1 MFTDEHLWTRSNF
14 EKIHTHFVERPD
26 TGGDSFEEKVR
37 RQLDDAPPEAK
48 RLWAEVTWVYDL
60 VRSSRKPETKLQSI
74 KTAWEWSS
82 APLPEEHWA
91 LGEVLAGG
99 VSHPGPDWNRWREF
113 GFIVTAMIAWFSLPA
128 EERESRLA
136 DPWRFAEW
144 LDGQDDSDR
153 RQFRHTVLF
162 LLFPDSFE
170 RMLTTSHKRAAVK
183 ALSRKQDEVQGVS
196 GMSHM
201 ELDRALLA
209 IRERLQAEHPGEEI
223 DFYESPLRESWRPS
237 SAPTAK
243 PEEGGDDD
251 EEAWYRERFGDAEVW
266 AIAPGEGARLW
277 RQFREQRIAAIGYDR
292 EGDLGDL
299 SQYDSKDAVHGA
311 AIEKGFGKN
320 PVNVSLAAWQ
330 FSHEIKIGD
339 ILLAKKGLST
349 FLGWGKVTGDYR
361 HEPERPEYRHTR
373 TVEWYAFPAPIK
385 LPGQDKTVP
394 KALTRFTDFR
404 EWLRHIFE
412 EIDGGPSPGPE
423 PYGISEALSELFV
436 DDAQFRRIRDSFGL
450 RKNLIIQGPP
460 GAGKTFISKRLA
472 WCLIGSKDSRTIEM
486 VQFHQSYAYE
496 DFVQGWRPNEKGGF
510 TLRNGVFFE
519 FCKRA
524 EQEPDTPFIFII
536 DEINRGNLSRIFGE
550 LLMLIE
556 SDKRGR
562 DDAIRLTYSN
572 PEERFSVPD
581 NVYIL
586 GLMNTADRSLA
597 MVDYALRR
605 RFAFETLKPAYG
617 GKFRDYLVNLEVD
630 PALLERIVQK
640 MSALNDAIRNDN
652 DLGPG
657 FEIGHSYFVP
667 DEPADA
673 DEQWYLNVVDTQ
685 IEPLLREYWFDRPD
699 HVDDLVEKL
708 RE

>member
-1 MFTDEHLWTRSNF
+1 MFSDEHLWTRSSF
-14 EKIHTHFVERPD
+14 EQLHTHFVENPE
-26 TGGDSFEEKVR
+26 TGSDSFEEKAL
-37 RQLDDAPPEAK
+37 RQLDHASPQAK

-60 VRSSRKPETKLQSI
+60 IRSNRKPETKLRGI
-74 KTAWEWSS
+74 KRAWEWSS
-82 APLPEEHWA
+82 ASLPEEHWA

-113 GFIVTAMIAWFSLPA
+113 RFIVTAMIAWFSLSA
-128 EERESRLA
+128 DERESRLT

-144 LDGQDDSDR
+144 LDAQDGSDR

-162 LLFPDSFE
+162 LLFPDEFE
-170 RMLTTSHKRAAVK
+170 RILTTSHKRAAVK
-183 ALSRKQDEVQGVS
+183 ALSDEQDQVRDVN
-196 GMSHM
+196 GMSHVD
-201 ELDRALLA
+201 LDRTLLA
-209 IRERLQAEHPGEEI
+209 IRTRLQVDHPDKEL
-223 DFYESPLRESWRPS
+223 DFYEPPLMESWKPS
-237 SAPTAK
+237 STPTAK
-243 PEEGGDDD
+243 PEGESDD
-251 EEAWYRERFGDAEVW
+251 ESWYAKKFGDAEVW

-277 RQFREQRIAAIGYDR
+277 RQFRAQRIAAIGYDGD
-292 EGDLGDL
+292 GDLGDL
-299 SQYDSKDAVHGA
+299 SQYNSRDVVHAA
-311 AIEKGFGKN
+311 AIEKGFGSN
-320 PVNVSLAAWQ
+320 PFNVSLAAWQ
-330 FSHEIKIGD
+330 FSHETQVGD
-339 ILLAKKGLST
+339 ILLAKQGVST

-361 HEPERPEYRHTR
+361 HEPDRPEYRHTR
-373 TVEWYAFPAPIK
+373 SVEWHAFPTPIK

-394 KALTRFTDFR
+394 KAFTRFTDFR
-404 EWLRHIFE
+404 GWLRHIFE
-412 EIDGGPSPGPE
+412 RVDGGPSPEPE
-423 PYGISEALSELFV
+423 PYGIPDALSELFV
-436 DDAQFRRIRDSFGL
+436 DDVQFRRIRDSFGL

-460 GAGKTFISKRLA
+460 GVGKSFISKRLA
-472 WCLIGSKDSRTIEM
+472 WCLIGAKDSSTIEM
-486 VQFHQSYAYE
+486 VQFHQAYAYE

-524 EQEPDTPFIFII
+524 EQKPGTPFVFII

-562 DDAIRLTYSN
+562 DYELRLTYGNS
-572 PEERFSVPD
+572 EERFSVPE
-581 NVYIL
+581 NLYIL

-617 GKFRDYLVNLEVD
+617 GKFRDYLVDAEVD
-630 PALLERIVQK
+630 PELLERIVQR
-640 MSALNDAIRNDN
+640 MSALNDAIRNDK

-673 DEQWYLNVVDTQ
+673 DDQWYLNVVNTQ

-699 HVDDLVEKL
+699 HVDVLVEKL
-708 RE
+708 RK